1 MVAGIRAQFGYASN
15 VQTTAYNFGNGR
27 FIFNT
32 LRIRDQLGKDPVAE
46 LLLRNLLNF
55 AVKIWRSRPP
65 ICLPTSFRNSKP
77 SDINN

>member
-15 VQTTAYNFGNGR
+15 VQTAAYNFGNGR

-55 AVKIWRSRPP
+55 AGKDLKKQAAD
-65 ICLPTSFRNSKP
+65 LPADFVQQLQAIGYK
-77 SDINN
+77 

>member
-15 VQTTAYNFGNGR
+15 VQTAACNFGNGR

-32 LRIRDQLGKDPVAE
+32 LRIRDQLGKDLVAE

-55 AVKIWRSRPP
+55 AGKDLEKQAAD
-65 ICLPTSFRNSKP
+65 LPADFVQQLQAIGYK
-77 SDINN
+77 